1 MNADIFEQTQKIL
14 EWGGGIGYNESVF
27 DKNRTGILV
36 HIYTIDKK
44 ISKPVS

>member
-14 EWGGGIGYNESVF
+14 KWGGCIGYNESVF
-27 DKNRTGILV
+27 DKNCTGKLA
-36 HIYTIDKK
+36 HSYTIDKK